1 MEYLKTMFAGVELG
15 TLTAFIGYL
24 ILMVIIGAFFCKKSD
39 TISNYLLGGRGI
51 GSWVT
56 ALSAQA
62 SDMSGWLLMGL
73 PGAIYLGGMGDAWVA
88 IGLAIGTFL
97 NWIIVAPRLRV
108 YTEKTEA
115 LTLST
120 YFANRFEDPTG
131 MLRVVSSMIILLFFT
146 IYAASG
152 LVAAGKLFESM
163 LHIPYIPSV
172 LIGAAVVLAYTLMGG
187 YLAVCWTDLIQ
198 GAVMFCA
205 IIIVPAVAFYAGG
218 GIEPI
223 VNACAGKGLS
233 LLPGEGSKLT
243 WIAIISCAVWGL
255 GYFGQPHILS
265 RFMSIKS
272 VKLLPKTTTIAM
284 VWVIISLAGAVCV
297 ALTAMPVYR
306 ALPSADAEKIFIKL
320 ISDFFN
326 PWIGGVLLSAIMA
339 AIMST
344 IDSQLLVTT
353 SALTEDF
360 YRRVIRRNASM
371 KESLWVSRAFVVVI
385 TIVATIFA
393 LFPSDTIFNI
403 VKFAWG
409 GFGAAFGPVVIM
421 SLYSKRTTWQSALA
435 GMIAGTIVMLVWYFL
450 GLNRYMYEILPGFVV
465 NFMVIFAVNFFV
477 KQKNE
482 AILNSFAEMKNE
494 INSKEPEKSKEPAEA

>member
-1 MEYLKTMFAGVELG
+1 MEAIKTFFAGVETG

-24 ILMVIIGAFFCKKSD
+24 ILMIIVGVFFCKKSNTLD
-39 TISNYLLGGRGI
+39 DYLLGGRGM

-88 IGLAIGTFL
+88 IGLALGTFF
-97 NWIIVAPRLRV
+97 NWILVAPRLRI
-108 YTEKTEA
+108 YTGNLES
-115 LTLST
+115 LTLSSF
-120 YFANRFEDPTG
+120 FASRFKDPSG
-131 MLRVVSSMIILLFFT
+131 MPRIVSALIILLFFT

-152 LVAAGKLFESM
+152 MVAAGKLFNSM
-163 LHIPYIPSV
+163 LKIDYKVAV
-172 LIGAAVVLAYTLMGG
+172 LFGAAVVVAYTLLGG

-198 GAVMFCA
+198 GTLMFIA
-205 IIIVPAVAFYAGG
+205 IIAVPFVALKAGG
-218 GIEPI
+218 GMGNVVE
-223 VNACAGKGLS
+223 ACSGKGLH
-233 LLPGEGSKLT
+233 LFPGEGSTLT
-243 WIAIISCAVWGL
+243 WMAIISCAVWGL

-272 VKLLPKTTTIAM
+272 VKLLPRTTTIAM
-284 VWVIISLAGAVCV
+284 VWVVISLLGAVAV
-297 ALTAMPVYR
+297 ALTAMPIYTG
-306 ALPSADAEKIFIKL
+306 LPKAEAENIFIYL
-320 ISDFFN
+320 IQDFFN
-326 PWIGGVLLSAIMA
+326 PWIGGILLAAIMA

-360 YRRVIRRNASM
+360 YRRVVRRNATIT
-371 KESLWVSRAFVVVI
+371 ESVWVSRGFVLLI
-385 TIVATIFA
+385 TIIATLIA

-421 SLYSKRTTWQSALA
+421 ALYSGKTTWQSALA
-435 GMIAGTIVMLVWYFL
+435 GMLTGTVVMLVWYFL
-450 GLNRYMYEILPGFVV
+450 GWNKYMYEILPGFIA
-465 NFMVIFAVNFFV
+465 NFAVIMIINAFLP
-477 KQKNE
+477 QKDE
-482 AILNSFAEMKNE
+482 EILQKFEDVRQ
-494 INSKEPEKSKEPAEA
+494 SK